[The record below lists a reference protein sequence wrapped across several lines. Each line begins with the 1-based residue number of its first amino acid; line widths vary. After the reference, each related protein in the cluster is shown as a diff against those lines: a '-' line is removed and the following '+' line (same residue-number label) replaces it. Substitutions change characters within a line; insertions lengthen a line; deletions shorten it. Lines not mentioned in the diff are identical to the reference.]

1 MFHFLHGKVQ
11 KIWSESLIISN
22 NFGIQALYTGNQKEW
37 DFFLYPYMDE
47 NRKSVFYFAF
57 DTREQ
62 KSNFKQMLKIS
73 GVWPKTAFQ
82 ICQLPT
88 GELKAAIETLD
99 AKFFQQIPGIWPKLA
114 KKIILELKGTFDLQ
128 QAESIDTKHKIFKSV
143 VKTLKNLGYDATK
156 VQEVLRTYEGNL
168 DQADLSEVVKW
179 TISRL

>member
-1 MFHFLHGKVQ
+1 
-11 KIWSESLIISN
+11 
-22 NFGIQALYTGNQKEW
+22 
-37 DFFLYPYMDE
+37 
-47 NRKSVFYFAF
+47 
-57 DTREQ
+57 
-62 KSNFKQMLKIS
+62 MLKIS

-128 QAESIDTKHKIFKSV
+128 QAERIDTKHKVFKSV

-156 VQEVLRTYEGNL
+156 VQEVLRTYKGNL